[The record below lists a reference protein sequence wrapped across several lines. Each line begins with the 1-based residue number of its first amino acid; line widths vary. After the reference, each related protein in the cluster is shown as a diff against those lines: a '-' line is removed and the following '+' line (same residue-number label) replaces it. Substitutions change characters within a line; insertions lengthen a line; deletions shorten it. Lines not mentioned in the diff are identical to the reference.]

1 LDSRQR
7 YRPWIPYII
16 LVGIIITTL
25 LFSHYAATTTQARD
39 QVRFDS
45 AVQRTQGL
53 IQNRIDTYVALL
65 YAGRGLFAADERLDR
80 ESFEAFISQL
90 ELRERYPGIQ
100 GIGFSIR
107 VQPEEVEA
115 LVTEMRQQGFEG
127 FTLHPQLPVRSEY
140 HSIIYLE
147 PLDERNQA
155 AIGFDMFSE
164 PTRREA
170 MERAR
175 DTGSLAATR
184 KVILVQEI
192 DPDQQAGFLIYL
204 PVYTTNEVPA
214 TVTERRE
221 TLQGFIYIPFR
232 ADDLL
237 AGIFSNE
244 NRRNVDIQVYDG
256 TELSPA
262 HLLHRSNSEDAA
274 PVVPRFSTTTVL
286 DVAGQR
292 WSIVFTSRPEFEAS
306 LERTRVPYI
315 FISGLLFGL
324 VVFVISRSQ
333 NRARIA
339 AEKIALSLQR
349 SEAALRE
356 SESRLRCLVEANII
370 GIVISDRYGQILEAN
385 DAFLNIIGYTREE
398 VLAGQVTWSHIAPHG
413 DDTDTFHNQPF
424 QNRPTTSRHTS
435 TPYEPYEREYL
446 RKDGSRVSALVG
458 TAILTEPELKVGF
471 VLDLTEQKRAERAVQ
486 QSELRFRTL
495 IEQSPLSIQIFNP
508 EGKTIRVN
516 RAWETLWGMTID
528 DLADYNIL
536 HDLQL
541 AEKGILPD
549 IQRGFAGESVML
561 SPIHYDPNQ
570 TLPGVTTNSAPQRWT
585 QAYIYPVKEEGGKIR
600 EVVLIHED
608 ITERKLAEIALKSSN
623 DRLGLLYSISSSLLL
638 HEQPNAFLTSLFSQ
652 LSSHLQ
658 LEVYFNYL
666 LDRQQQMLRLHT
678 YSGIP
683 ESSVSQTQWVPLG
696 QGICGTV
703 ASERRSIVME
713 NVQHDVNPISKLIRS
728 LGVTAYAC
736 YPLIARGQLIGTLS
750 FGTRNRPR
758 FTGDELALMQVM
770 SEQVAS
776 ALERSRLIAE
786 LQQQTQELEQAN
798 RAKDEFL
805 ATLSHELRT
814 PLNAMLGWT
823 QLLRARTFDETMT
836 NRALETIERNTKSLA
851 QLIEDILDVSRI
863 ITGKL
868 RLSVTDVEL
877 IPVIEAAIDTV
888 RPAAE
893 TKNIHLTAQLES
905 SIETVSGDPQRIQQM
920 VWNLLS
926 NAVKFTP
933 QGGQVE
939 VRLERGI
946 AHQAPN
952 QHPYSS
958 QRAVARISITDTGQ
972 GIDPAF
978 LPYVFDRFRQ
988 ADSSTT
994 RSYGGLGLGLAIV
1007 RHLTELQ
1014 GGTVSALSEG
1024 QGKGATFII
1033 ELPVQS
1039 QAQLPSEKQETAYAS
1054 VHLDRLALL
1063 DTKILVVDDEAD
1075 TRELI
1080 ATILKQAGAV
1090 VKAVPSA
1097 REALNALPQ
1106 VQPAI
1111 LVSDIGMPEMDG
1123 YMLIQAVRQLP
1134 DEQGGTIPAI
1144 ALTAYVGEMNQ
1155 QQALTAGFQLH
1166 LPKPIEPDSLV
1177 QAVATLMNSR
1187 SGSTLMS

>member
-1 LDSRQR
+1 LDSRLDSRQR

-16 LVGIIITTL
+16 LFGIIIATL

-53 IQNRIDTYVALL
+53 IQNRIDTYTALL
-65 YAGRGLFAADERLDR
+65 YAGRGLLAADDRLDR
-80 ESFEAFISQL
+80 ESFEVFVAQL

-100 GIGFSIR
+100 GLGFSVR
-107 VQPEEVEA
+107 VLPEEVEA
-115 LVTEMRQQGFEG
+115 LVAEMRQQGLET
-127 FTLHPQLPVRSEY
+127 FTLRPQFPIRSEY

-164 PTRREA
+164 PSRREA

-256 TELSPA
+256 TELTPA
-262 HLLHRSNSEDAA
+262 NLLHRSNPTDAA
-274 PVVPRFSTTTVL
+274 PAAPRFHTTTVL
-286 DVAGQR
+286 DVGGQR

-315 FISGLLFGL
+315 LVSGLLFGL
-324 VVFVISRSQ
+324 VLFAISRSQ

-339 AEKIALSLQR
+339 AERTALSLQR

-370 GIVISDRYGQILEAN
+370 GIVISDRHGQILEAN

-398 VLAGQVTWSHIAPHG
+398 VLSGQVTWEQIASDGYHPVLPLNKLATLQ
-413 DDTDTFHNQPF
+413 DT
-424 QNRPTTSRHTS
+424 SI
-435 TPYEPYEREYL
+435 PYEPYEKEYL

-458 TAILTEPELKVGF
+458 TAILTEPELRVGF

-495 IEQSPLSIQIFNP
+495 IEQSPLSTQIFTPN
-508 EGKTIRVN
+508 GKTVQVN
-516 RAWETLWGMTID
+516 RAWENLWGMTIE

-536 HDLQL
+536 HDQQL
-541 AEKGILPD
+541 AAKGILPY

-561 SPIHYDPNQ
+561 PPVLYAPNQ
-570 TLPGVTTNSAPQRWT
+570 TLADATTHSAPQRWT
-585 QAYIYPVKEEGGKIR
+585 QSYIYPVKDEVGNIR
-600 EVVLIHED
+600 EVVLLHED
-608 ITERKLAEIALKSSN
+608 ITERKLAEIALESSN

-666 LDRQQQMLRLHT
+666 LDRQRQILRLHT
-678 YSGIP
+678 YSGVP
-683 ESSVSQTQWVPLG
+683 ESVLPQTQWVPLG
-696 QGICGTV
+696 QAICGTV
-703 ASERRSIVME
+703 ALERRSMVVE
-713 NVQHDVNPISKLIRS
+713 NVQHDDNPISELIRS

-736 YPLIARGQLIGTLS
+736 YPLISRGQLLGTLS

-786 LQQQTQELEQAN
+786 LQQQTQELAQAN

-823 QLLRARTFDETMT
+823 QLLRVRKFDETMT

-893 TKNIHLTAQLES
+893 TKNIHLTVQLEP

-926 NAVKFTP
+926 NAIKFTP

-939 VRLERGI
+939 VRLERVV
-946 AHQAPN
+946 AHSEFN
-952 QHPYSS
+952 QQPQSR
-958 QRAVARISITDTGQ
+958 QPAVARIFVTDTGQ

-1014 GGTVSALSEG
+1014 GGTVSAFSEG

-1033 ELPVQS
+1033 ELPLQS
-1039 QAQLPSEKQETAYAS
+1039 QVPFCLEEQTTPFQSHTHS
-1054 VHLDRLALL
+1054 DRSALL
-1063 DTKILVVDDEAD
+1063 DAQILVVDDEAD

-1080 ATILKQAGAV
+1080 STVLKQAGAV
-1090 VKAVPSA
+1090 VRAVSNA
-1097 REALNALPQ
+1097 HEALDMLPRI
-1106 VQPAI
+1106 QPDI

-1123 YMLIQAVRQLP
+1123 YMLIQEIRQLP
-1134 DEQGGTIPAI
+1134 AEQGGSTPAI
-1144 ALTAYVGEMNQ
+1144 ALTAYVGEINQ

-1166 LPKPIEPDSLV
+1166 LPKPIEPDALV
-1177 QAVATLMNSR
+1177 EAVATLIHSR
-1187 SGSTLMS
+1187 